1 MTALRLQSSL
11 ATVALSAFSLSAA
24 VNAAVLTEGFESFT
38 GGSAITTGGTIT
50 VVDTGPNRTVTANS
64 TTENKIGNVS
74 MHIRDTDTFNA
85 SPTVTFS
92 FPAMTSG
99 SVTVT
104 VWVGT
109 QVPDGG
115 EFGVRLGGQETGV
128 GTSTDLAKVA
138 FNWTGPAGSRTT
150 QLAARHDF
158 AWTPLVSSPALNTA
172 YTITMTFDTDTDTY
186 SASVNGT
193 LLSSGN
199 FVNTRKADNIS
210 SLHLIFGGST
220 DVRVGEFFIDNVSV
234 VPEPASLG
242 VFGIG
247 GLALL
252 RRRRLAC

>member
-1 MTALRLQSSL
+1 
-11 ATVALSAFSLSAA
+11 
-24 VNAAVLTEGFESFT
+24 
-38 GGSAITTGGTIT
+38 
-50 VVDTGPNRTVTANS
+50 
-64 TTENKIGNVS
+64 
-74 MHIRDTDTFNA
+74 
-85 SPTVTFS
+85 
-92 FPAMTSG
+92 
-99 SVTVT
+99 
-104 VWVGT
+104 
-109 QVPDGG
+109 
-115 EFGVRLGGQETGV
+115 
-128 GTSTDLAKVA
+128 
-138 FNWTGPAGSRTT
+138 
-150 QLAARHDF
+150 
-158 AWTPLVSSPALNTA
+158 
-172 YTITMTFDTDTDTY
+172 MTFDTDTDTDTY